1 MKTKFY
7 VLSAF
12 TTMLALV
19 ACQREPQAP
28 VNPTYNPDDNTVLA
42 NLILNVSSASASGS
56 QTKQTGEAVQAGG
69 LKFRGMQD
77 VHLLT
82 YSVKDKGPD
91 GQPFLFNVGDYKATK
106 DFDLGDMM
114 LEGDATT
121 TSGLRV
127 LQLALPLETNTVL
140 VYGRATRTG
149 KDTDEK
155 LGHVDAAGSATNVT
169 LENVTFSLKDRMNGK
184 NEEFTLFGDLMG
196 RILTGIMNT
205 GLEVHTAER
214 GYKINPG
221 APVVD
226 GRYHFWWPDDA
237 VGRALPQKD
246 GEGNYLPDGSP
257 YEDQTTGID
266 YVFHIGSKTWREFG
280 DEYGAGTKLSPLAE
294 VMGEAYHNIMTIQKK
309 DMDPDPDVEAYITE
323 LRSASSGSVLRLTE
337 DLFGILS
344 RAAVAIPM
352 SAEEKIAQLMAIEV
366 IERASKFYVA
376 EKTTDTS
383 VDPPLVTYTG
393 KVYYQPFETIMA
405 GVDALIPERSRDTY
419 TSGTADLGRGV
430 VLNAKIDGTFLY
442 RESTDPAAGGKAQ
455 VGFPQNLGL
464 PLGAALMT
472 FVNPHDQS
480 EFAPDYNVVTYLNEV
495 PAYGVG
501 GGTFP
506 ITNYRY
512 PAELMYYTNSNIRT
526 SDALKTNKD
535 FPAATNLW
543 WNDTYWNKWTGGN
556 TIQSSTQSV
565 GVAKTINYGTALLAV
580 KVGYSAPTIFDNMK
594 NIPGHSAQENN
605 SFKVNENSNLFEVT
619 GIMIGGVCDQVGWDF
634 LPKTSDFTKMIYD
647 DLSFDGDEDTPGAV
661 AIPKYTATDAER
673 YTKDIYT
680 LTFDNYDKSKDPD
693 KQNTVYIALELKN
706 KTGQDLG
713 GELNIIRRD
722 GTFYLVG
729 ALDPKDEAAV
739 KKFKDE
745 SGIINLSR
753 PDFNY
758 PPFDDKG
765 NTINA
770 PRIFMQDYV
779 TTVKMNFTPTSLAS
793 AYVTM
798 PDLRAGQVSL
808 GLSVDVSWESG
819 YDFEIDLGKTTN

>member
-12 TTMLALV
+12 TTLLALV

-91 GQPFLFNVGDYKATK
+91 GQPFLFNVENYKATK

-140 VYGRATRTG
+140 LYGRATRTG

-155 LGHVDAAGSATNVT
+155 FGHVDAAGSATNVT
-169 LENVTFSLKDRMNGK
+169 LDNVTFSLKDRMNGK
-184 NEEFTLFGDLMG
+184 NDAFKLFGDLMG

-205 GLEVHTAER
+205 GLEVQTAAR
-214 GYKINPG
+214 GYKIKPG
-221 APVVD
+221 AVTVD

-237 VGRALPQKD
+237 TGQALAQKD
-246 GEGNYLPDGSP
+246 GEGNYLPDGTEHYDES
-257 YEDQTTGID
+257 TGIN
-266 YVFHIGSKTWREFG
+266 YTFHIGSITWRQLG
-280 DEYGAGTKLSPLAE
+280 DQFGAGTPMAPLAT
-294 VMGEAYHNIMTIQKK
+294 VLGETYHNIMTIQSKTVDGNVLK
-309 DMDPDPDVEAYITE
+309 E

-337 DLFGILS
+337 DLYGILS
-344 RAAVAIPM
+344 RVV
-352 SAEEKIAQLMAIEV
+352 SATPTTADERIAQLLATEI
-366 IERASKFYVA
+366 ITRAANFY
-376 EKTTDTS
+376 S
-383 VDPPLVTYTG
+383 VDEKG
-393 KVYYQPFETIMA
+393 KVSYRTFETIMA
-405 GVDALIPERSRDTY
+405 GVDALIPDRSKNTY
-419 TSGTADLGRGV
+419 TSGTADLGGGV
-430 VLNAKIDGTFLY
+430 VLNAKLDDTFFYREDGT
-442 RESTDPAAGGKAQ
+442 TIQ

-464 PLGAALMT
+464 PLGSAIMT
-472 FVNPHDQS
+472 FINPHDKS
-480 EFAPDYNVVTYLNEV
+480 EMAPDYNVVTYLDEV

-501 GGTFP
+501 GGAYP
-506 ITNYRY
+506 VTNYRY
-512 PAELMYYTNSNIRT
+512 PAELMYYTNTNNRT
-526 SDALKTNKD
+526 ANELKQNGD
-535 FPAATNLW
+535 FPTTTGVW
-543 WNDTYWNKWTGGN
+543 WNDTYWGGWTGGN
-556 TIQSSTQSV
+556 TIKSTTQSV
-565 GVAKTINYGTALLAV
+565 GVAKTINYGTALLAT
-580 KVGYSAPTIFDNMK
+580 KVGYSASVIYDNNK
-594 NIPGHSAQENN
+594 GIKGHETEENN
-605 SFKVNENSNLFEVT
+605 SIDVGEASNMFEIT
-619 GIMIGGVCDQVGWDF
+619 GIMIGGVCDQVGWNF
-634 LPKTSDFTKMIYD
+634 LPKTGEFTKMIYD
-647 DLSFDGDEDTPGAV
+647 DLSFDGDNDTPGAI
-661 AIPKYTATDAER
+661 AIPKYTATAADR

-680 LTFDNYDKSKDPD
+680 LTFDNYDSSKDPD
-693 KQNTVYIALELKN
+693 KQNIVYVALEIKN
-706 KTGQDLG
+706 KTGQDLW

-729 ALDPKDEAAV
+729 ALDPQNETALA
-739 KKFKDE
+739 KFKDAQ
-745 SGIINLSR
+745 GNINLSR
-753 PDFNY
+753 NDFNY
-758 PPFDDKG
+758 PPFDASG

-770 PRIFMQDYV
+770 PRVFMQDYI
-779 TTVKMNFTPTSLAS
+779 TTVKMNFTPESLAH

-808 GLSVDVSWESG
+808 GLSVDVKWESG
-819 YDFEIDLGKTTN
+819 FDFNVNLGGATN